1 MSEPDQLGVSP
12 SVLYS
17 ANYDAAPSNI
27 QPSGRQH
34 EFDGD
39 QDKLLDHGERLLGK
53 TVGWTTISRAID
65 ESMAEKLPLRD
76 LYVDMG
82 THLATVVRLGIKP
95 LSGSI
100 GMLFFIVSTVSS

>member
-27 QPSGRQH
+27 QPSRQH
-34 EFDGD
+34 EFDCD

-53 TVGWTTISRAID
+53 TVGWTIISRAID
-65 ESMAEKLPLRD
+65 KSMAEKLPLRD

-100 GMLFFIVSTVSS
+100 GMFIFYSGHC